1 MLIMVILVLL
11 FLLPFFYFGPI
22 QKSSSQACY
31 DVCIVLGYP
40 AKKEGTIHPILQAR
54 MDTAIRLYYQGIFKK
69 IIVSGGAVKNEY
81 IEAEVMKA
89 YALQHGFKESQIL
102 LETKA
107 RNTHGNIQYA
117 KQIMAQHRLNTAII
131 ITSPWQLR
139 KANRFAKEAKLNY
152 AMWPSMYPKTFTL
165 FHILG
170 AYLYSYLNLYRN
182 FIYALI
188 KK

>member
-1 MLIMVILVLL
+1 MFIIIILALL

-22 QKSSSQACY
+22 HKYKGHLSY

-40 AKKEGTIHPILQAR
+40 AKKDGTIHPILQAR
-54 MDTAIRLYYQGIFKK
+54 MDTAIQLYHQGIFKK

-81 IEAEVMKA
+81 FEAEVMKA
-89 YALQHGFKESQIL
+89 YALKHGIKEDQLL

-107 RNTHGNIQYA
+107 RNTYGNIQYV
-117 KQIMAQHRLNTAII
+117 KQIMKQHCLTSALI

-139 KANRFAKEAKLNY
+139 KANRFAKEAKMDY
-152 AMWPSMYPKTFTL
+152 AMIPSQYPNDFTP

-170 AYLYSYLNLYRN
+170 AYLYSYINLYRN
-182 FIYALI
+182 FIYAII